1 MIKKLFVGLT
11 ITIIL
16 VVGIFGLVKTTYA
29 QEGTDIPETAED
41 NITIPDPQTLEYE
54 YMYQEGAV
62 NGDVEALQTQTRT
75 RLFEMQ
81 DGECDADCDPI
92 QLREQIGINDEGI
105 RQQDRKNLGEFDC
118 TGECDPQQLQFG
130 NGANGYGGTQQSNIS
145 GFGTCDGTGIM
156 GGQGQGYKGGN

>member
-16 VVGIFGLVKTTYA
+16 VVGIFGLVETTYA
-29 QEGTDIPETAED
+29 QEGTDIPEAAED
-41 NITIPDPQTLEYE
+41 NTTMPDPQTLEYE

-92 QLREQIGINDEGI
+92 QLREQIGVNGEGI
-105 RQQDRKNLGEFDC
+105 RQQERINLGEFDG
-118 TGECDPQQLQFG
+118 TGDCVPQQLQSG
-130 NGANGYGGTQQSNIS
+130 NGANGY
-145 GFGTCDGTGIM
+145 DGT
-156 GGQGQGYKGGN
+156 N